1 MALMTSGIGGQPGT
15 FTIGLSVITL
25 SIGVAWVGLGR
36 AACTQPQEAQ
46 VPQAIIALAP
56 AAARFNFSIKGRPLL
71 MQNIPCSPS
80 GGLPSTARM

>member
-46 VPQAIIALAP
+46 VPQAIIAAW
-56 AAARFNFSIKGRPLL
+56 LL
-71 MQNIPCSPS
+71 LRLVLTFQ
-80 GGLPSTARM
+80 